1 MNDLSRTLSATEVLQ
16 RTESLFLQLRASYFA
31 HLVQSPVQRSS
42 YPQLRAY
49 ARYRPLPDE
58 LVHLLGFS
66 EAAVRNEAGSLDA
79 DEYLQI
85 ARQLPAPSAAASVS
99 ASSINRSR
107 SPSPQ
112 RVSLLRQAPHTF
124 SSEPSCSHPAARTQF
139 GQQTSGS
146 TFASP
151 SDSALLA
158 MRTPSPTSAA
168 STGPQGEVITEK
180 AALELLEATLRES
193 EQQLI
198 LDEPAESKRLDSA
211 FSTEHWLQDTC
222 DPDVSSAI
230 RAVPRH
236 SAHAKLYPNLSD
248 NANSTVDDLAAQR
261 FQYSN

>member
-31 HLVQSPVQRSS
+31 RLMQSPAQRSS

-58 LVHLLGFS
+58 LVHLFGFS
-66 EAAVRNEAGSLDA
+66 EATVRNDAGSLDA
-79 DEYLQI
+79 DEYLQVV
-85 ARQLPAPSAAASVS
+85 RQLPAPSIAASAS

-112 RVSLLRQAPHTF
+112 RAPLLRPAPHTF
-124 SSEPSCSHPAARTQF
+124 SSEPSGSHPATRTQL

-158 MRTPSPTSAA
+158 MRTPSPTSTA
-168 STGPQGEVITEK
+168 STGPQGEAITEK

-193 EQQLI
+193 EQQLSR
-198 LDEPAESKRLDSA
+198 DESAEPESLGSA
-211 FSTEHWLQDTC
+211 FPTGRWLQDTC
-222 DPDVSSAI
+222 DPHVSAAT
-230 RAVPRH
+230 RAAPHR
-236 SAHAKLYPNLSD
+236 SAHTKLYPDLSD
-248 NANSTVDDLAAQR
+248 DANSSAVDLAAER